1 MANIND
7 TLDSLLRKYYHENT
21 PANEK
26 EACLTVF
33 NRKCKS
39 NNINADNYKQNYED
53 RSIKKDN
60 PVNRARTRRS
70 SSSGTDWGS
79 DSSRNDSYDAWR
91 YAYEAQWG
99 SSNSYWD
106 DIFRGHQKRK
116 AEEETKKDDPNS
128 YEHCKEFANVYG
140 KFKECIYEVK
150 MDHIKINCM
159 RFVEGRWAIDNL
171 IFYCG
176 NDPKKVVKELE
187 KYRVFTFT
195 SNGKRYA
202 QHLNISRL
210 WGYKSAKEEVP
221 IY

>member
-39 NNINADNYKQNYED
+39 NNINADNYKQNYEN
-53 RSIKKDN
+53 SHVKKQTN
-60 PVNRARTRRS
+60 STRTQS
-70 SSSGTDWGS
+70 ST
-79 DSSRNDSYDAWR
+79 RNDSYDAWR
-91 YAYEAQWG
+91 YAYEAYWG
-99 SSNSYWD
+99 ADYAHHEYTRRNE
-106 DIFRGHQKRK
+106 RHKPPN
-116 AEEETKKDDPNS
+116 TNS
-128 YEHCKEFANVYG
+128 YEYQKQHAQVYG
-140 KFKECIYEVK
+140 KFKECMYEAR
-150 MDHIKINCM
+150 MDHIRINCL
-159 RFVEGRWAIDNL
+159 RYVEGRWAIDNL

-176 NDPKKVVKELE
+176 NDPKKTIKELQ
-187 KYRVFTFT
+187 KYKVFTFT